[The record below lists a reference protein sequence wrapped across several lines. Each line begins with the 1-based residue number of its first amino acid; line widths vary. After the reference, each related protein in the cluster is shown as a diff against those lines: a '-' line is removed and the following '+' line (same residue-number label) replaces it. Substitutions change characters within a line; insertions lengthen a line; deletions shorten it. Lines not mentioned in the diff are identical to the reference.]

1 MSIRII
7 FLGTG
12 AAVPTA
18 QRSLSAVM
26 VQRGTE
32 QIMFDCGEAVQ
43 RQMIC
48 AKVGLNKKQKIFVTH
63 MHGDHVLGLPGLL
76 QTMALM
82 DRKKS
87 VDIYGP
93 VGLAHFLDCLRET
106 LQFGLTFLVNVHE
119 ISEAGIICDEEDY
132 LVEAERS
139 NHAILSFSFAFVEKP
154 RPGKFHPDKARALGV
169 PQGEAWGKLQRG
181 SEYVFPDGRVVKAE
195 EVAGQPRKGRKIV
208 YTGDT
213 KPFDKFASFAIG
225 ADLVIHEA
233 TFDDTLFEKAEI
245 DGHSTPS
252 QAAQEAKLANATSL
266 VLTHISARYT
276 ETSLLLEQ
284 ATKIFPKTVV
294 AHDFLE
300 LELPLGGELL

>member
-1 MSIRII
+1 MSIRIV

-18 QRSLSAVM
+18 QRSLPAVM
-26 VQRGTE
+26 LQRGTE

-48 AKVGLNKKQKIFVTH
+48 AKVGLHKNQRIFVTH

-82 DRKKS
+82 DRKKP

-93 VGLAHFLDCLRET
+93 VGLLHFLDCLRET
-106 LQFGLTFLVNVHE
+106 LQFGLTFVVNVHE

-132 LVEAERS
+132 LIEAEHS
-139 NHAILSFSFAFVEKP
+139 NHAIESFCFAFVEKP
-154 RPGKFHPDKARALGV
+154 RPGKFHPEKARILGV

-181 SEYVFPDGRVVKAE
+181 SKYVFADGRVIKPE
-195 EVAGQPRKGRKIV
+195 DVAGPPRRGRKIV
-208 YTGDT
+208 YSGDT
-213 KPFDKFASFAIG
+213 RPFDKFASFASD
-225 ADLVIHEA
+225 ADIVIHEA
-233 TFDDTLFEKAEI
+233 TFDDTLFEKAGI

-252 QAAQEAKLANATSL
+252 QAAQEAKLANAKSL

-294 AHDFLE
+294 AQDFLE
-300 LELPLGGELL
+300 IELPLGE